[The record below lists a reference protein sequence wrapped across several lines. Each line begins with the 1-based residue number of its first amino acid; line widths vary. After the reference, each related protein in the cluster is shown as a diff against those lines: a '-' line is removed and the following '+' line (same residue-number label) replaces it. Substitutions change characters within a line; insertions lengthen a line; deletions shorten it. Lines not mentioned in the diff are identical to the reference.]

1 MRARRLAWLLGGL
14 AVAAAVVVVAV
25 RALPDVEPR
34 PVVAA
39 RPASQAPATA
49 GPASDR
55 ALAPAPAAAPAAAGG
70 KVEQAS
76 QLVGQADAAAAA
88 GNTTEA
94 RALLVRAY
102 ALDPKPGMLLLIG
115 GLDLAAGRC
124 REARSEAQRVAAETT
139 GQLAD
144 QARDLLER
152 AGHCD

>member
-1 MRARRLAWLLGGL
+1 MRARRLAWLLGAL
-14 AVAAAVVVVAV
+14 AVVAVVVVVAV

-39 RPASQAPATA
+39 RRAGQAPAA
-49 GPASDR
+49 A
-55 ALAPAPAAAPAAAGG
+55 APAPAAPGDG
-70 KVEQAS
+70 KAEQAS
-76 QLVGQADAAAAA
+76 QLAGQADAAAAA

>member
-1 MRARRLAWLLGGL
+1 MRARRLAWLLGAL
-14 AVAAAVVVVAV
+14 AVVAAVVVVAV
-25 RALPDVEPR
+25 RALPHVEPR
-34 PVVAA
+34 PVVVA
-39 RPASQAPATA
+39 RPEGRARAAAAPA
-49 GPASDR
+49 P
-55 ALAPAPAAAPAAAGG
+55 APAPAAAGDS

-76 QLVGQADAAAAA
+76 QLAGQADAAAAA

>member
-1 MRARRLAWLLGGL
+1 MRARRLAWLLGAL
-14 AVAAAVVVVAV
+14 AVVAAVVVVAV
-25 RALPDVEPR
+25 RALPDVGPR

-39 RPASQAPATA
+39 RPAGQ
-49 GPASDR
+49 
-55 ALAPAPAAAPAAAGG
+55 APAAAAPVPAAPGDS
-70 KVEQAS
+70 KVEHAS
-76 QLVGQADAAAAA
+76 QLAGQADAAAAA
-88 GNTTEA
+88 GNTIEA

-115 GLDLAAGRC
+115 GLDLAAGHC

>member
-1 MRARRLAWLLGGL
+1 MRARRLAWLLGAL
-14 AVAAAVVVVAV
+14 AVVAAVAVAAV
-25 RALPDVEPR
+25 RALPDVEPP

-39 RPASQAPATA
+39 RPQ
-49 GPASDR
+49 
-55 ALAPAPAAAPAAAGG
+55 APAPAATAPAPGREPAAAGG

-76 QLVGQADAAAAA
+76 QLAGQADAAAAA
-88 GNTTEA
+88 GNTAEA